1 MRFIDHS
8 QGVPAK
14 PSHWLLRVVLHLF
27 LAWMC
32 LAGPVLIVCT
42 IMFAEGSDFW
52 IGLLVA
58 TILSMLMIPYGTLLW
73 VSEVQEHKQT
83 LRLREVGVS
92 VSAEVLAISSASYG
106 EETGM
111 ALTLRFTG
119 PEVAPFQ
126 ATYTCAADPSLSVGD
141 WLGALVDPSTNAYAI
156 LNRS

>member
-14 PSHWLLRVVLHLF
+14 PSHWLLRAVLHLF

-42 IMFAEGSDFW
+42 IMFAEGADFW
-52 IGLLVA
+52 IGLVVA
-58 TILSMLMIPYGTLLW
+58 IVLCVLMIPYGILLW
-73 VSEVQEHKQT
+73 VSEAQEHKQT

-92 VSAEVLAISSASYG
+92 ASAEVLAISSASYG

-111 ALTLRFTG
+111 ALTLRFAG
-119 PEVAPFQ
+119 PEVTPFQ
-126 ATYTCAADPSLSVGD
+126 ATYTCADDPLLSVGD
-141 WLGALVDPSTNAYAI
+141 RLGALVDPSTNAYAI
-156 LNRS
+156 LNRR